1 MKGNQ
6 RGSFLKTIG
15 LTVGALLVLPLSITA
30 ASSSKLSVEEGAK
43 LIMDREV
50 NRPVLSG
57 ETLSMEAQMYTNDEA
72 IMDELK
78 KISDAQNAYSDQQR
92 EQGFEASTYQQLYQ
106 YWYLLQA
113 QKVTNKSAALAEEQ
127 LRLAKVRYNQGVISQ
142 GQLLQV
148 EMSLNEALVAKE
160 EMDRNVDQL
169 RYKLNLDL
177 GRNVD
182 QELEITLKQFKT
194 IERSKLNKKKMTEE
208 VLDNHDSLQP
218 LRQAITA
225 YRNAREKVDDLEVNP
240 SLYAQEYQAYLQAQ
254 AYVNELNS
262 MLKIAQGIGDKYW
275 IAEIEAALKEANA
288 NLNDAKSKYTE
299 AENKAKADLE
309 DIKKELKSYYT
320 KQLND
325 AEKQLEKQKQHLEWM
340 VHTSVDELKQLE
352 DAINRYE
359 DNVEKAEKLY
369 KQAKAR
375 FDAGLATPAQVD
387 EARLAVENAELTLA
401 GAKQTYLNAK
411 TNYLLFLKGYLPSGG
426 AGMQAGM

>member
-177 GRNVD
+177 GRDVD
-182 QELEITLKQFKT
+182 QELEIILKQFKT

-225 YRNAREKVDDLEVNP
+225 YKNVLSKIDSLDVN
-240 SLYAQEYQAYLQAQ
+240 QALKDRVAQ
-254 AYVNELNS
+254 AKKAVS
-262 MLKIAQGIGDKYW
+262 DAQAVLDSLDPNDPDYQEKY
-275 IAEIEAALKEANA
+275 AAAYA
-288 NLNDAKSKYTE
+288 NLKQAEQVLTE
-299 AENKAKADLE
+299 AEKALAEAEEDLKKAKP
-309 DIKKELKSYYT
+309 ELKSYYT

-325 AEKQLEKQKQHLEWM
+325 AEKQLKKQKQHLEWM

-387 EARLAVENAELTLA
+387 EARLALENAELTLA
-401 GAKQTYLNAK
+401 GAKQSYLNAK

>member
-6 RGSFLKTIG
+6 RGSLLKTIG

-30 ASSSKLSVEEGAK
+30 ATSSKLSVEEGAK

-57 ETLSMEAQMYTNDEA
+57 ETLSMEAQMYNNDEA

-78 KISDAQNAYSDQQR
+78 KIGDAQNAYSDQQR

-177 GRNVD
+177 GRDVD

-225 YRNAREKVDDLEVNP
+225 YKNVLNKIEKHDFLKDLREQRDQAKDKVEE
-240 SLYAQEYQAYLQAQ
+240 A
-254 AYVNELNS
+254 
-262 MLKIAQGIGDKYW
+262 
-275 IAEIEAALKEANA
+275 EAALENLDENTPEYMMAKMALEQAKAVYAQAEAAYKKAEDNWKEAQP
-288 NLNDAKSKYTE
+288 
-299 AENKAKADLE
+299 
-309 DIKKELKSYYT
+309 ELKSYYT

-325 AEKQLEKQKQHLEWM
+325 AEKQLKKQKQHLEWM

-352 DAINRYE
+352 DAIDRYE

-401 GAKQTYLNAK
+401 GAKQSYLNAK
-411 TNYLLFLKGYLPSGG
+411 TTYLLFLKGYLPSGG

>member
-225 YRNAREKVDDLEVNP
+225 YKNVLSKIDSLDVN
-240 SLYAQEYQAYLQAQ
+240 QALKDRVAQ
-254 AYVNELNS
+254 AKKAVS
-262 MLKIAQGIGDKYW
+262 DAQAVLDSLDPNDPDYQEKY
-275 IAEIEAALKEANA
+275 AAAYA
-288 NLNDAKSKYTE
+288 NLKQAEQVLTE
-299 AENKAKADLE
+299 AEKALAEAEEDLKKAKP
-309 DIKKELKSYYT
+309 ELKSYYT

-325 AEKQLEKQKQHLEWM
+325 AEKQLKKQKQHLEWM

-359 DNVEKAEKLY
+359 DNVEKADKLY

>member
-1 MKGNQ
+1 
-6 RGSFLKTIG
+6 
-15 LTVGALLVLPLSITA
+15 
-30 ASSSKLSVEEGAK
+30 
-43 LIMDREV
+43 
-50 NRPVLSG
+50 
-57 ETLSMEAQMYTNDEA
+57 MEAQMYTNDEA

-177 GRNVD
+177 GRDVD
-182 QELEITLKQFKT
+182 QELEIILKQFKT

-225 YRNAREKVDDLEVNP
+225 YRNVLSKIETHDFLKDLREQRDQAKDKVEE
-240 SLYAQEYQAYLQAQ
+240 A
-254 AYVNELNS
+254 
-262 MLKIAQGIGDKYW
+262 K
-275 IAEIEAALKEANA
+275 AALE
-288 NLNDAKSKYTE
+288 NLD
-299 AENKAKADLE
+299 ENTPEYMMALMALE
-309 DIKKELKSYYT
+309 
-320 KQLND
+320 
-325 AEKQLEKQKQHLEWM
+325 
-340 VHTSVDELKQLE
+340 
-352 DAINRYE
+352 
-359 DNVEKAEKLY
+359 
-369 KQAKAR
+369 QAKAVY
-375 FDAGLATPAQVD
+375 AQA
-387 EARLAVENAELTLA
+387 EAAYR
-401 GAKQTYLNAK
+401 K
-411 TNYLLFLKGYLPSGG
+411 SGR
-426 AGMQAGM
+426 

>member
-225 YRNAREKVDDLEVNP
+225 YRNVLDKIETHDFLKDLREQRDQAKVKVDE
-240 SLYAQEYQAYLQAQ
+240 A
-254 AYVNELNS
+254 
-262 MLKIAQGIGDKYW
+262 
-275 IAEIEAALKEANA
+275 EAALEGLDKETPEYMMALMA
-288 NLNDAKSKYTE
+288 LE
-299 AENKAKADLE
+299 QAKAVYAQAEAAYEKAE
-309 DIKKELKSYYT
+309 DNWREAKPELKSYYT

-325 AEKQLEKQKQHLEWM
+325 AEKQLKKQKQHLEWM